1 MKNKLAILLLLIPF
15 YFFGQTTNN
24 TNLKTISGY
33 IKHKDKALS
42 NVTIFVENTM
52 RYTVSDKN
60 GFYSIKAKIGET
72 LSYSYTGFLK
82 IYIIIE
88 DVSKTLNIDMIVENK
103 SSKLSF
109 NSNPKLGDVNIGENA
124 PEFGVIKIDGKSLNK
139 YATSLTRAIVEKLP
153 IFYIKYNKY
162 GEETLYLKGK
172 EFNGSAVW
180 IIDNYEFDIPFP
192 ILISEVKEVIA
203 INSEKTNPIIRVTTN
218 INYKELKNI
227 DFNNYFFTEDD
238 FYSYD
243 AKKIKKIKNQYPF
256 LEKYKKIS
264 KEKEA
269 LELFTKTYK
278 TDKNIKNYYSIIYK
292 YFKDKKFENTF
303 LSEIVSKFA
312 EEANNNPEF
321 LKSIAYKYQEIG
333 EDDKAIEIYKKIV
346 KLRPNYR
353 QSFRDLANAFLE
365 QKEYNEF
372 WSTYYYYLNKGYK
385 IDEDDIGEIISSQ
398 IISAYNLDI
407 ENDNKRKKI
416 KIENPNKNIESDVRI
431 VFEWN
436 CTEAEFILE
445 FVNPNLETYKI
456 ENSYKENKGLIKSQK
471 IKGYTSKEVFIDQLN
486 PGFYLVNLTY
496 LGNKQEKPTTF
507 KITTYYNWGKENQ
520 TKKIEVFDFTDK
532 NIKNQLLRLSRKYL

>member
-1 MKNKLAILLLLIPF
+1 MKNKLAIFLLLIPF
-15 YFFGQTTNN
+15 YFFGQTTNDS
-24 TNLKTISGY
+24 NLKTISGY
-33 IKHKDKALS
+33 IKHKDKALA
-42 NVTIFVENTM
+42 NVTIFVDNTM

-82 IYIIIE
+82 IYIIVE

-109 NSNPKLGDVNIGENA
+109 NSNPKLGDVNIGENV

-192 ILISEVKEVIA
+192 ILISEVNEVIA

-312 EEANNNPEF
+312 EEANNDSEF

-346 KLRPNYR
+346 KLRPNYH
-353 QSFRDLANAFLE
+353 QSFRDLANTFLE
-365 QKEYNEF
+365 KKAYNEF
-372 WSTYYYYLNKGYK
+372 WNTYYFYLNKGYK
-385 IDEDDIGEIISSQ
+385 IDEDDIGEIISSE

-407 ENDNKRKKI
+407 ENNNKRKKI

-486 PGFYLVNLTY
+486 PGFYMVNLTY

>member
-1 MKNKLAILLLLIPF
+1 MKNKLAIFLLLIPF

-42 NVTIFVENTM
+42 NVTVFVDNTM

-82 IYIIIE
+82 IYIIVE

-238 FYSYD
+238 FYGYD
-243 AKKIKKIKNQYPF
+243 AKKIKKIKKQYPF

-269 LELFTKTYK
+269 LELFTNTYK

-303 LSEIVSKFA
+303 LSEIVSKFE

-365 QKEYNEF
+365 QKAYNEF
-372 WSTYYYYLNKGYK
+372 WSTYYFYLNKGYK
-385 IDEDDIGEIISSQ
+385 IDEDDIGEIISSE

-407 ENDNKRKKI
+407 ENNNKRKKI

-456 ENSYKENKGLIKSQK
+456 ENSYKENKGLIKNQK
-471 IKGYTSKEVFIDQLN
+471 IKGYTSKEIFIDQLN

-520 TKKIEVFDFTDK
+520 TKKIKVFDFTDK